1 MTTNA
6 NLMTEGSIPK
16 KIIIF
21 AFPVF
26 IGNLFQQLYN
36 TADSLIVGNFI
47 GSSALAAVSS
57 AGNLI
62 FLITGFFIGLSMGAG
77 VVISTY
83 IGAKKV
89 EYVKKAV
96 HTAVALGIVSSILM
110 TFIGTVFAPQALLLM
125 GTPANVLPESTTY
138 FRIYFA
144 GASGMVLYNTFTS
157 ILQASGDSKHPL
169 FYLICSSLINITL
182 DIVLIGIFHF
192 GVGAA
197 ALATTISQFTSAIL
211 AFIKLVTVNDD
222 IRLIPKEIRFHKFI
236 LIRIL
241 KVGLPSAFQNS
252 IIGFANVVVQSYINY
267 FQKAA
272 IAGIGAYTKI
282 EGFVFIPITSF
293 AMALT
298 TFIGQN
304 NGAKKT
310 DRVKKGF
317 LFGMICSITLAELI
331 GLIIFIFAP
340 KLIAGFD
347 PSEDVVFFGVQRAR
361 ICAFFFCF
369 LAYSHIVASYFR
381 GLGKTIVPMLVM
393 LICWCVIRVSIL
405 AITSSIHRTILITHW
420 VYPITWVLSTIVYT
434 YMLYRQIHIKEKS
447 PKPM

>member
-1 MTTNA
+1 MSSNST
-6 NLMTEGSIPK
+6 LMTEGSIPK
-16 KIIIF
+16 KILIF

-36 TADSLIVGNFI
+36 TADSIIVGNFI

-83 IGAKKV
+83 IGARKKD
-89 EYVKKAV
+89 YIKQAV

-110 TFIGTVFAPQALLLM
+110 TIIGTVFAPQALLLM
-125 GTPANVLPESTTY
+125 GTPRSVLPESTTY

-144 GASGMVLYNTFTS
+144 GAAGMVLYNTFMS

-169 FYLICSSLINITL
+169 YYLICSSIINIIL
-182 DIVLIGIFHF
+182 DLVLIGHFHF

-197 ALATTISQFTSAIL
+197 ALATTISQFTSATL
-211 AFIKLVTVNDD
+211 AFIKLITHTGD
-222 IRLIPKEIRFHKFI
+222 IRLIPSEIRFNRFI
-236 LIRIL
+236 LKRIL

-252 IIGFANVVVQSYINY
+252 IIGFANVVVQSYVNY

-272 IAGIGAYTKI
+272 IAGIGAYSKI

-304 NGAKKT
+304 NGAKKM

-317 LFGMICSITLAELI
+317 LFGATCSLLLAETI
-331 GLIIFIFAP
+331 GLIIFLFAP
-340 KLIAGFD
+340 TLISGFD
-347 PSEDVVFFGVQRAR
+347 SSPDVIYYGVQRAR

-369 LAYSHIVASYFR
+369 LAYSHVVASFFR
-381 GLGKTIVPMLVM
+381 GLGKTIVPMMVM

-405 AITSSIHRTILITHW
+405 SIVSAFHRTILITHW
-420 VYPITWVLSTIVYT
+420 VYPITWILSSIIYTFMLIKTIKKAS
-434 YMLYRQIHIKEKS
+434 IPI
-447 PKPM
+447 